1 MAYEAENRLFEN
13 ALRFATDAHAGMV
26 RKAGSMP
33 YILHPMEVATIA
45 ATMTDDREVLA
56 AALLHDVV
64 EDTSHTLDEIE
75 SNFGPRVA
83 ALVAAETED
92 KREGLPPAETWRIRK
107 EESLVELA
115 RADRDAK
122 ILWIADKL
130 SNMRSFYRLYI
141 ERGNS
146 LWNDF
151 NQKDPAQQMW
161 YYTNIVRLTEELS
174 DETAWQ
180 EFSWLVKTV
189 FAEVLS

>member
-1 MAYEAENRLFEN
+1 MAYEAENKLFED
-13 ALRFATDAHAGMV
+13 ALRFATEAHAGMV
-26 RKAGSMP
+26 RKASSMP

-45 ATMTDDREVLA
+45 ATMSEDREVLA

-64 EDTSHTLDEIE
+64 EDTPHTLEEIE
-75 SNFGPRVA
+75 SLFGSRVA

-92 KREGLPPAETWRIRK
+92 KREGQPPAETWRIRK

-115 RADRDAK
+115 HGDRDAK

-130 SNMRSFYRLYI
+130 SNMRSFYRLYL
-141 ERGNS
+141 ERGSS

-151 NQKDPAQQMW
+151 NQKDPKQQLW
-161 YYTNIVRLTEELS
+161 YYTNIVRLTEDLS

-180 EFSWLVKTV
+180 EFEWLVRTV
-189 FAEVLS
+189 FAEELS

>member
-1 MAYEAENRLFEN
+1 MAYEAENKLFED
-13 ALRFATDAHAGMV
+13 ALRFATEAHAGMV
-26 RKAGSMP
+26 RKSGEMP

-64 EDTSHTLDEIE
+64 EDTPHTLAEIE
-75 SNFGPRVA
+75 SLFGPRVA

-107 EESLVELA
+107 EESLVELS
-115 RADRDAK
+115 RCDRDAK
-122 ILWIADKL
+122 ILWVSDKL
-130 SNMRSFYRLYI
+130 SNMRSFYRLYL
-141 ERGNS
+141 ERGDA

-151 NQKDPAQQMW
+151 NQKDPKQQMW
-161 YYTNIVRLTEELS
+161 YHTSIVRLTEELS

-180 EFSWLVKTV
+180 EYDWLVKTV